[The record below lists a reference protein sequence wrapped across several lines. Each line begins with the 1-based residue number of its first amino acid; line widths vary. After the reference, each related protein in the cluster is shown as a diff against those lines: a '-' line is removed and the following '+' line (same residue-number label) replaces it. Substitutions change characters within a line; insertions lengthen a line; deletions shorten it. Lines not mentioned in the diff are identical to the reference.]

1 MRVQSRAFFAFTFL
15 STLRHWFQFIFD
27 DLLGFTYLC
36 FHIYIYTICKRFTTS
51 PFMIID
57 MFTMN
62 QMFSPTSDLN
72 HPNPSSLVDP
82 ALEWSRSL
90 FGSQGSGAWNW
101 HHVSSKSLPQLQ
113 QMMMFHKQIECED
126 WMGWTC
132 SHMKVEVNGAW
143 QKLSTWHAARKPDWQ
158 AEGRAENWVMQTYGP
173 VWQDGNLKGRY
184 RKFDH
189 QFGLQLFIVRTKC
202 KCWPTGSVGRRH
214 KNQPRVQVALAYKI
228 YARLVR
234 GDRRMTPDTSRVI

>member
-113 QMMMFHKQIECED
+113 QMMMFHKQIDCVKI
-126 WMGWTC
+126 GWAEL
-132 SHMKVEVNGAW
+132 VAIW
-143 QKLSTWHAARKPDWQ
+143 KLRSMVHGKSCQRGMQ
-158 AEGRAENWVMQTYGP
+158 LENLIGRRRG
-173 VWQDGNLKGRY
+173 GLK
-184 RKFDH
+184 
-189 QFGLQLFIVRTKC
+189 
-202 KCWPTGSVGRRH
+202 TGSCRPMDPFDKMAIWKEGTASLTI
-214 KNQPRVQVALAYKI
+214 N
-228 YARLVR
+228 LVC
-234 GDRRMTPDTSRVI
+234 SCS